1 MLIEHPIQVR
11 ILAEDVRP
19 WRKGFKGTVALALT
33 ELSPEENL
41 AFQTRLNGL
50 FGACGCR
57 TGAVGS
63 LAALALVVIGAVSGS
78 APLVDLGAVA
88 TVGVGSLAFLAG
100 AALGKGAGLVHA
112 HLQLRQTLAEL
123 YGRVAPRR
131 PGRESRMPLVLVPE

>member
-33 ELSPEENL
+33 ALSPEENL
-41 AFQTRLNGL
+41 AFQTRLNRL

-78 APLVDLGAVA
+78 DLGTAA
-88 TVGVGSLAFLAG
+88 TVGMGSVAFLAG
-100 AALGKGAGLVHA
+100 GALGKGVGLVHA
-112 HLQLRQTLAEL
+112 HLQLRRTLAEL
-123 YGRVAPRR
+123 YGRVTPRR